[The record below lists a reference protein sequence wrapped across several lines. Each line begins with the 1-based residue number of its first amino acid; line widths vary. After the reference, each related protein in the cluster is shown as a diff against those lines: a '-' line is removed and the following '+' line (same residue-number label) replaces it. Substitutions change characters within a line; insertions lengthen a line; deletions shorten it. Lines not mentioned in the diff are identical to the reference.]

1 MKEVSY
7 QLATFAHQS
16 SFDDL
21 SEEAKD
27 RMKVLLI
34 DAIACA
40 IGSLR
45 SEPIQFLKEQV
56 LEFGGSSM
64 TSLIGGGKTARD
76 RAAFFNAA
84 LIRYLDFNDG
94 YMGSLATSHPSDQV
108 GAILAA
114 SEYADISGRD
124 FMTALALACEIQC
137 RFCDS

>member
-45 SEPIQFLKEQV
+45 SEPIQFL
-56 LEFGGSSM
+56 
-64 TSLIGGGKTARD
+64 
-76 RAAFFNAA
+76 
-84 LIRYLDFNDG
+84 
-94 YMGSLATSHPSDQV
+94 
-108 GAILAA
+108 
-114 SEYADISGRD
+114 
-124 FMTALALACEIQC
+124 
-137 RFCDS
+137 